1 MVEAA
6 EKSAEETAAAAA
18 AEKGEEGG
26 GGASTPKEDKAAEAE
41 AEGAAPTSVLDA
53 KCSETAQDKKYN
65 GPTGKVLRIQCPKA
79 CID

>member
-6 EKSAEETAAAAA
+6 EKSAEETAAAA
-18 AEKGEEGG
+18 EEEGG
-26 GGASTPKEDKAAEAE
+26 GGASKPKEDKAEEEEA
-41 AEGAAPTSVLDA
+41 GAAPTSVLDA
-53 KCSETAQDKKYN
+53 KCSETAQDKKFG